1 MLGNLINEKISSFPI
16 HFFDNFESEFFIL
29 IAIIP
34 SLFVSSRPFCRGEDI
49 CLNLGSPEASV
60 RTGYEN

>member
-1 MLGNLINEKISSFPI
+1 MRKVSSFTI
-16 HFFDNFESEFFIL
+16 HFFDNRESKFFML

-34 SLFVSSRPFCRGEDI
+34 SLFVSSCPFCGGEDI

-60 RTGYEN
+60 VFAMFNY